1 MCQRYAYGADPS
13 QHADLY
19 LPVGPRRRGVVVII
33 HGGYWRSPYSADLGI
48 PLAEDLRGRGY
59 ICWNLEYRR
68 VGNGGGWP
76 ETFEDIAAGIDLL
89 AEASAQHDFLLEKVT
104 ALGHSAGGHLA
115 VWAAG
120 RGGQP
125 LLPGNVQDASGNV
138 QPASRNVRLTG
149 VISQSGL
156 LDLAMAH
163 RLGLSGNAAVDLL
176 GVPPEQDAERWL
188 QADPMTAIPLGVPV
202 IALHGDEDDTVP
214 LSESTS
220 YVDAAVAAG
229 ADVRLVMVPG
239 NHFGMTTPGAPAW
252 EDVVSALAEL
262 DQ

>member
-1 MCQRYAYGADPS
+1 MSQRYAYGADPS
-13 QHADLY
+13 QYADLY
-19 LPVGPRRRGVVVII
+19 LPVGPQCRGVVVII
-33 HGGYWRSPYSADLGI
+33 HGGYWRSSFSADLGI

-76 ETFEDIAAGIDLL
+76 ETFHDIATGIDVL
-89 AEASAQHDFLLEKVT
+89 AEASAEHDFLLERVT

-115 VWAAG
+115 LWAAG
-120 RGGQP
+120 RDRLP
-125 LLPGNVQDASGNV
+125 LVLGS
-138 QPASRNVRLTG
+138 VRLTG
-149 VISQSGL
+149 VVSQSGL

-176 GVPPEQDAERWL
+176 GVPPEQDRERWL
-188 QADPMTAIPLGVPV
+188 QADPMTAIPLDVPV
-202 IALHGDEDDTVP
+202 IALHADEDEAVP
-214 LSESTS
+214 LSESTN

-229 ADVRLVMVPG
+229 ADARLVMVPG
-239 NHFGMTTPGAPAW
+239 NHFGMITPGAPAW
-252 EDVVSALAEL
+252 QDVVAALAEL